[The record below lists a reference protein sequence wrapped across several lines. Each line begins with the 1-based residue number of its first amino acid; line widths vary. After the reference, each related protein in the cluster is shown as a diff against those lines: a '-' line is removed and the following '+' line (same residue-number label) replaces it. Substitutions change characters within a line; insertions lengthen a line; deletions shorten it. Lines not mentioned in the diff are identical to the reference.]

1 MKKVYKQNTD
11 NWYLERII
19 FLVAGTFVVI
29 SVFLIFMGFFG
40 WLYFIFL
47 VGIMLINF
55 ALFGYCPM
63 AILLSK
69 NGVKEK

>member
-1 MKKVYKQNTD
+1 MKKIYKQNTD

-19 FLVAGTFVVI
+19 FLVAGIFIVI
-29 SVFLIFMGFFG
+29 SVVLVLGGFSG
-40 WLYFIFL
+40 WLYFTFL

-55 ALFGYCPM
+55 SLFGYCPM